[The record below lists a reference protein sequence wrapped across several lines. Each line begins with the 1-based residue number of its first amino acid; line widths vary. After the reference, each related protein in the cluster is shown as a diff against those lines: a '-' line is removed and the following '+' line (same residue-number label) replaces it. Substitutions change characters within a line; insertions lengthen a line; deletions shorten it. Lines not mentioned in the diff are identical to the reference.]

1 MLRMLQNTNY
11 NKNIIDNTLSNF
23 ASTEVLD
30 DELLFKI
37 RDYMK

>member
-1 MLRMLQNTNY
+1 MDWE
-11 NKNIIDNTLSNF
+11 DNSINHTLVNF
-23 ASTEVLD
+23 GSVQVLD

>member
-1 MLRMLQNTNY
+1 MENLELM
-11 NKNIIDNTLSNF
+11 LSNF
-23 ASTEVLD
+23 ASAEVLE